1 LSCDLT
7 KNPILWLIVGL
18 GQWFLTFFTYLT
30 HYQTRSPDLQQYT
43 HWCSFIENTKLTK
56 SYNLLRMIYKNLL
69 WLQFMVQMT
78 HAEEDG
84 EAYFAV

>member
-1 LSCDLT
+1 VVFNLFYISYPLSNKITRFIAIHSLV
-7 KNPILWLIVGL
+7 LIHRKYEINKV
-18 GQWFLTFFTYLT
+18 
-30 HYQTRSPDLQQYT
+30 LQ
-43 HWCSFIENTKLTK
+43 F
-56 SYNLLRMIYKNLL
+56 RMIYKNLL